1 MPRDIDNMPFPR
13 SAPFQTT
20 ESEDKTPRDASLKLE
35 NMLLEE
41 FNYASVTAYQA
52 QEDRARMFN
61 LYLLLIGVLGSG
73 LAAVYQLGGGLKAF
87 AGELSVALLLVAG
100 LMGIAFFVKLI
111 RLRQAWRDSMLAMTL
126 IKEYYIREFSATAP
140 LGVRAFYWR
149 LKTLPTGEKRGS
161 TTFVVCAT
169 VATLGNVCFAGATLV
184 IALLNLPGWLGASP
198 AIDPTLVAWLTAS
211 FVLVASELLSLRF
224 YSRQFDRVRES
235 AQTLHAANVGGLP
248 IGDIWDSVKSKLNAH
263 EQKRVIEMVKSS
275 DGVDLLATSSAAAAS
290 AH

>member
-1 MPRDIDNMPFPR
+1 MPRDIDNMPFAR
-13 SAPFQTT
+13 SAPFQVKETQGA
-20 ESEDKTPRDASLKLE
+20 EPRDASLHLE
-35 NMLLEE
+35 SMLLEE

-87 AGELSVALLLVAG
+87 AGELSVALLVVAG

-126 IKEYYIREFSATAP
+126 IKEYYIREFRDVAP
-140 LGVRAFYWR
+140 HGVQAFYWR

-169 VATLGNVCFAGATLV
+169 VATLGNACFAGAALV
-184 IALLNLPGWLGASP
+184 LSILRLPPLFGPHPSL
-198 AIDPTLVAWLTAS
+198 DPTVASWIIAP
-211 FVLVASELLSLRF
+211 FVLIVGELLSLRF
-224 YSRQFDRVRES
+224 YTRQFDRVRES
-235 AQTLHAANVGGLP
+235 AQTLHAANVGGLS
-248 IGDIWDSVKSKLNAH
+248 IGEIWDEVKLKLSTS
-263 EQKRVIEMVKSS
+263 EQERVIERFKQS
-275 DGVDLLATSSAAAAS
+275 DKIDLNAS
-290 AH
+290 QEK

>member
-13 SAPFQTT
+13 SAPFQST
-20 ESEDKTPRDASLKLE
+20 EGPGATSFDTSLKLE

-73 LAAVYQLGGGLKAF
+73 LAAVYQLGGGFKAF
-87 AGELSVALLLVAG
+87 AGELSIALLAVAG
-100 LMGIAFFVKLI
+100 MMGVAFFVKLI
-111 RLRQAWRDSMLAMTL
+111 RLRQAWRESMLAMTL
-126 IKEYYIREFSATAP
+126 IKEHYIREFSNTAP

-169 VATLGNVCFAGATLV
+169 VATLGNTCFAGAALV
-184 IALLNLPGWLGASP
+184 TSLLYLPGSLGANP
-198 AIDPTLVAWLTAS
+198 PIDPTLAAWLIAL
-211 FVLVASELLSLRF
+211 FVLFLSEFLSLRF

-235 AQTLHAANVGGLP
+235 VQTLHAATVGGLP
-248 IGDIWDSVKSKLNAH
+248 IEEIWEALKKRLTKGEQDRVSKMVNA
-263 EQKRVIEMVKSS
+263 S
-275 DGVDLLATSSAAAAS
+275 DGVVLPATSSATTANV
-290 AH
+290 H